1 MNNDCPQCLAL
12 WRDYA
17 ASTHAHFAL
26 ESKLELAG
34 LSHDHPA
41 VKRLLPDAQAAAE
54 RRTELRRQIHEHEE
68 AAHSTEKSA
77 AEA

>member
-1 MNNDCPQCLAL
+1 MAVTVLVGGAGQVPPKRLKD
-12 WRDYA
+12 RDLSGDLYA

-41 VKRLLPDAQAAAE
+41 VKRLLPEAQAAAE
-54 RRTELRRQIHEHEE
+54 RRTV
-68 AAHSTEKSA
+68 
-77 AEA
+77 